1 MVRTRKI
8 TKNADGSYSGVYGQ
22 GNANWVTGGDA
33 LAQIITHQLLTIKG
47 ELPTNENYGVSW
59 FDHSNPQTD
68 KVLKDT
74 QIKRIIND
82 NPYVYRILEYRS
94 VVDLE
99 RNTMEVYVK
108 IETTEGLLEI
118 NV

>member
-1 MVRTRKI
+1 MLRTRNI
-8 TKNADGSYSGVYGQ
+8 INTDDGSYVGIFGQ
-22 GNANWVTGGDA
+22 GNANWISGGEA
-33 LAQIITHQLLTIKG
+33 LAQIITHQLLTVKG
-47 ELPTNENYGVSW
+47 ELPTNENYGISW
-59 FDHSNPQTD
+59 FDHSNPQTE

-74 QIKRIIND
+74 QIKKIIND

-94 VVDLE
+94 VLNLE
-99 RNTMEVYVK
+99 KNTMNVYVK